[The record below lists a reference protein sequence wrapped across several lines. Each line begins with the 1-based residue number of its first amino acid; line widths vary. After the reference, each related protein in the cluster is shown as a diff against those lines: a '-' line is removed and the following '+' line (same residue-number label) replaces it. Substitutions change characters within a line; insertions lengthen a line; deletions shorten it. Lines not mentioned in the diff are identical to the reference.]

1 MKGINKM
8 ISAKEARKQTRLSR
22 VSEDEV
28 ELLRIENEIKDA
40 MNRGVCFI
48 HSNGYLSKTI
58 ANELEKLGYKIYQG
72 SQYNESYCSIS
83 W

>member
-28 ELLRIENEIKDA
+28 EQGTPRYLP
-40 MNRGVCFI
+40 RGTCAV
-48 HSNGYLSKTI
+48 
-58 ANELEKLGYKIYQG
+58 
-72 SQYNESYCSIS
+72 
-83 W
+83 

>member
-8 ISAKEARKQTRLSR
+8 ISAKEAREQTELSR
-22 VSEDEV
+22 ASEYET
-28 ELLRIENEIKDA
+28 ELLKIENEIKDA
-40 MNRGVCFI
+40 INRGVCSI
-48 HSNGYLSKTI
+48 HNNGHLSKTI
-58 ANELEKLGYKIYQG
+58 ANELEKLGYKVYQG